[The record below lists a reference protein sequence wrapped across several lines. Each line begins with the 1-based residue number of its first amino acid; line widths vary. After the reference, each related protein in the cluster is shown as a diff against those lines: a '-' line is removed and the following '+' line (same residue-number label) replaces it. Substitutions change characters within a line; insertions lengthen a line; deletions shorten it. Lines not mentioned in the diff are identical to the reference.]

1 MKKSN
6 ETLGQ
11 NLTEKEIIFLE
22 EFGKSDFY
30 DGLDSSPWDY
40 SINDNLPYTGKVR
53 SGVISSL
60 EQKGIILVEKKDKGD
75 TAGFYTLTDEA
86 LEDTIITNLVEGI
99 VTPVLETELVKPSSK
114 NPSSKKTSSKKT
126 SSKKPVVTKDP
137 TTKDPTTIESTWVD
151 RVETRGFEKQYLTVL
166 GTIHSCEV
174 SVVRNKETN
183 KDSYIIIG
191 EEDKRKE
198 LVLEYETNL
207 PIVREKAHKHYLES
221 DRSLSEFRFT
231 TAYNNSFL
239 NSLQ

>member
-60 EQKGIILVEKKDKGD
+60 EQKGIILVEKKGKGD
-75 TAGFYTLTDEA
+75 TAGFYTLTDKA

-99 VTPVLETELVKPSSK
+99 VTPVLETELEEPVVKPSSK
-114 NPSSKKTSSKKT
+114 KPSSKKP
-126 SSKKPVVTKDP
+126 SSKKPVVTKDS
-137 TTKDPTTIESTWVD
+137 TTIESTWVD

-207 PIVREKAHKHYLES
+207 PVIREEAHKHYLES

>member
-75 TAGFYTLTDEA
+75 IAGFYTLTDKA

-99 VTPVLETELVKPSSK
+99 VTPVLETELEEPVVKP
-114 NPSSKKTSSKKT
+114 SSKKT
-126 SSKKPVVTKDP
+126 SSKKPVV
-137 TTKDPTTIESTWVD
+137 TKDPTTIESTWVD

-174 SVVRNKETN
+174 LVVRNKETN
-183 KDSYIIIG
+183 KDSYIIVG

-207 PIVREKAHKHYLES
+207 PVVREEAHKHYLES

>member
-1 MKKSN
+1 MKRSN

-60 EQKGIILVEKKDKGD
+60 EQKGIILVEKKEKGD
-75 TAGFYTLTDEA
+75 IAGFYTLTDEA
-86 LEDTIITNLVEGI
+86 LEDIIITNLVEGI
-99 VTPVLETELVKPSSK
+99 VTPVLETELEEPVVKP
-114 NPSSKKTSSKKT
+114 SSKKT

-137 TTKDPTTIESTWVD
+137 TTIESTTKDPTTIESTWVD

-183 KDSYIIIG
+183 KDSYIIVG

-207 PIVREKAHKHYLES
+207 PVVREEAHKHYLES

>member
-60 EQKGIILVEKKDKGD
+60 EQKGIILVVKKDKGD
-75 TAGFYTLTDEA
+75 PAGFYTLTDEA

-99 VTPVLETELVKPSSK
+99 VTPVLETELEEPVV
-114 NPSSKKTSSKKT
+114 KTSSKKT

-137 TTKDPTTIESTWVD
+137 TTKDSTTIESTWID